1 MDSYEY
7 LSSSDEIFRTLL
19 TNEYC
24 VKEENIEVLVENCKS
39 SLKLQTSSPLYD
51 VVFHK
56 VIRDILECGQ
66 FNHYNQNAYN
76 DYI

>member
-7 LSSSDEIFRTLL
+7 LSNSDEIFRTLL

-24 VKEENIEVLVENCKS
+24 VNEESIEVLVENCKS
-39 SLKLQTSSPLYD
+39 SLKLRTSSPLYD

-56 VIRDILECGQ
+56 VIRDILERGQ
-66 FNHYNQNAYN
+66 FNHDNQNAYN
-76 DYI
+76 